1 MIGGEFPIAVT
12 DILNSENRHT
22 SYPDV
27 YAYSSGRAALYQ
39 ILKYLQ
45 QEKEITSV
53 LLPDY
58 LCSSILVPI
67 QKLGIDYSFYPIDE
81 KLELGEKSFAELYKM
96 GSVVLLINYYGLQD
110 LSAQIKAIRTIDEN
124 AIIIEDDVQAYY
136 EFKKPLGDVDFKL
149 TSLRKTFA
157 VPDGGLVKTKH
168 NLPKVESPNMF
179 GQYKAAAA
187 LLKSMREGNFNDN
200 IYLEMFEKGE
210 SLIDGEL
217 ECGMSLIAEKLYSY
231 VDEERVKVRRLNN
244 ATYLLEQLKELGIKP
259 LLALTEDHV
268 PLFVPIVLKNRDTV
282 RKSMFKQD
290 IFCPVHWPLEG
301 MTVKRGEMMSQTE
314 LSLIIDQR
322 YGRNDMDSII
332 SVLKEHLN
340 EIQ

>member
-12 DILNSENRHT
+12 DVLNVGVKHSEV
-22 SYPDV
+22 PDI
-27 YAYSSGRAALYQ
+27 YTYSSGRAALYQ
-39 ILKYLQ
+39 ILKFLK
-45 QEKEITSV
+45 QEKGINHI

-58 LCSSILVPI
+58 LCSSVLVPV
-67 QKLGIDYSFYPIDE
+67 KALGLDFKFYPIDE
-81 KLELGEKSFAELYKM
+81 QLELEASSFAKLYKKY
-96 GSVVLLINYYGLQD
+96 SAVLVINYFGLKD
-110 LSAQIKAIRTIDEN
+110 LNAQIQVLRSLDDN

-136 EFKKPLGDVDFKL
+136 EFKKPLGEVDFKF

-168 NLPKVESPNMF
+168 QLPMVETPNTF

-187 LLKSMREGNFNDN
+187 LIKSMREGNFNDQ

-217 ECGMSLIAEKLYSY
+217 ECGMSNIAVRLFDAIE
-231 VDEERVKVRRLNN
+231 EERVKIRRLSN
-244 ATYLLEQLKELGIKP
+244 AQYLVEHLAQIDIKP
-259 LLALTEDHV
+259 LLPLEKGHV
-268 PLFVPIVLKNRDTV
+268 PLFIPIVLNNRNDV
-282 RKSMFKQD
+282 RKHMFQNE

-301 MTVKRGEMMSQTE
+301 KDLKRGKVMAETE

-322 YGRNDMDSII
+322 YGQKEMEEII
-332 SVLKEHLN
+332 KLL
-340 EIQ
+340 Q